1 MAEYVNVKIPKK
13 LAEKIDK
20 VIELGLEG
28 YRSRGEFVTTAV
40 REKLKEYKDKL
51 SPRLEHFNVYEDHV
65 TIWDN
70 LENRLVDV
78 YFQKG
83 KAYCQYCDAH
93 ECEHTRFALSIPKV
107 VKALREKGWIIED
120 GKVIRGPF

>member
-1 MAEYVNVKIPKK
+1 MS
-13 LAEKIDK
+13 EKGERKRVTIT
-20 VIELGLEG
+20 LEG
-28 YRSRGEFVTTAV
+28 KILKWLNKKIE
-40 REKLKEYKDKL
+40 EKVFHNYQHAIEYCL
-51 SPRLEHFNVYEDHV
+51 LQVYSEEERFEHFNVYEDHV
-65 TIWDN
+65 TIWDK
-70 LENRLVDV
+70 LEERLVDV
-78 YFQKG
+78 YFQRG